1 MDAKK
6 QSHLEPIEEE
16 DLNLKEKFSGTVSPE
31 VKKETKLGKENKL
44 ETSVDGIPKS
54 QEGSTE
60 KESVYNKILSK
71 ASSQKTENEVS
82 GAEKI
87 ELDAQVAD
95 TKMDTE
101 SKVKHLIELAQNKS
115 ISYAVK
121 VARHMEDNYVL
132 DELHD
137 KMLGEELYKALLKK
151 GMINK
156 I

>member
-1 MDAKK
+1 MK
-6 QSHLEPIEEE
+6 
-16 DLNLKEKFSGTVSPE
+16 VRVVE
-31 VKKETKLGKENKL
+31 VRRIN
-44 ETSVDGIPKS
+44 
-54 QEGSTE
+54 
-60 KESVYNKILSK
+60 NKILSK
-71 ASSQKTENEVS
+71 ASSQKTEDEVS